1 MRSFRIRLILVLI
14 AGITLVSVASTY
26 FEVLAHKHVLHR
38 ELERRTVW
46 LGTSLQ
52 PYIEQ
57 ALTAGKTPDVE
68 PLAAEL
74 KRHDEAIGLAVY
86 DAQGSLLSSSA
97 PAAVLTAL
105 PPGPV
110 KQAIKHGTNFGMF
123 GRSGD
128 LRWLEEAVPLHVN
141 GKPAGALV
149 VLEDDT
155 YIHAEG
161 AAVWRQTFWRI
172 LAFVVFIVA
181 VTFVMVRWFLM
192 QPITRLAERLRRL
205 RLGHGDDTSGI
216 NPADAGLFSSLAR
229 EVETITESL
238 QAARA
243 AAAAEAR
250 LREAGENLWTAERLS
265 VHVRQRTGSSRIFV
279 VSNREPYMHVRQGR
293 ETVAKTST
301 QLTNSIACAFPPTTL
316 AIRCGACGSPPKKRP
331 ITMTASPMRG
341 CGRCATS
348 RTRGPSSG
356 RPTGKH
362 INRSTRNSPKRCSP
376 KWKAAST
383 P

>member
-14 AGITLVSVASTY
+14 AGVTLVSVASTY

-52 PYIEQ
+52 PFIEQ
-57 ALTAGKTPDVE
+57 ELTAGKTPDVG

-74 KRHDEAIGLAVY
+74 KSHDEAIGLAVY
-86 DAQGSLLSSSA
+86 DGQGALVSSSG
-97 PAAVLTAL
+97 PLEVIKAL

-110 KQAIKHGTNFGMF
+110 KQAIKHGSNFGNF
-123 GRSGD
+123 GRTGD

-155 YIHAEG
+155 YIHAES

-205 RLGHGDDTSGI
+205 RLGHADDTTGVSPRCGPVFLPGPRSG
-216 NPADAGLFSSLAR
+216 D
-229 EVETITESL
+229 
-238 QAARA
+238 
-243 AAAAEAR
+243 
-250 LREAGENLWTAERLS
+250 
-265 VHVRQRTGSSRIFV
+265 HH
-279 VSNREPYMHVRQGR
+279 REPAGGPRR
-293 ETVAKTST
+293 
-301 QLTNSIACAFPPTTL
+301 
-316 AIRCGACGSPPKKRP
+316 
-331 ITMTASPMRG
+331 
-341 CGRCATS
+341 GRC
-348 RTRGPSSG
+348 
-356 RPTGKH
+356 
-362 INRSTRNSPKRCSP
+362 
-376 KWKAAST
+376 
-383 P
+383 